1 MLTQPP
7 LCEGSSLA
15 LVMTD
20 VSIAMNSYYCIRD
33 TGPKL

>member
-7 LCEGSSLA
+7 LCEVSSLT
-15 LVMTD
+15 LVMSD
-20 VSIAMNSYYCIRD
+20 VSIAMNSYYCTRD